1 MKKIKKNL
9 SNLFKHIVRK
19 IFILFN
25 GKIITLDNKSI
36 FLDMGINKTFVV
48 VSNTACRFCQKN
60 FSKPNISRHILTCKD
75 KKKYLLE
82 LIPKG

>member
-36 FLDMGINKTFVV
+36 FLDMGI
-48 VSNTACRFCQKN
+48 
-60 FSKPNISRHILTCKD
+60 
-75 KKKYLLE
+75 KKK
-82 LIPKG
+82 

>member
-36 FLDMGINKTFVV
+36 FLDMGI
-48 VSNTACRFCQKN
+48 
-60 FSKPNISRHILTCKD
+60 
-75 KKKYLLE
+75 KKKKIIFFFMK
-82 LIPKG
+82 LIMEKCLQTMFKM